1 MGITWNV
8 GDTAK
13 ELWREKDENEIFEKN
28 VENLNLFFRNSVF
41 IIVVVDKT

>member
-1 MGITWNV
+1 MSEIQRKNCG
-8 GDTAK
+8 
-13 ELWREKDENEIFEKN
+13 EKKTKTRFFEKN